1 MEIWRVRKDI
11 LKDQVVK
18 HQIGKVIEVK
28 GDQIV
33 VSLSEFD
40 GGNNIGVPEE
50 MAVDVSTPDGP
61 ENILIGQPGSFV
73 ELSLPNGSL
82 LCLVTET
89 RMREASIGAS
99 EVKAAAVDGDLVIE
113 QVTRQLVTIPVG
125 TLGAYGSFE
134 RGTNSLPTVN
144 APVFAVLR
152 KTINDI
158 YTGFAEGDFSIG
170 KLSLLPNQEAKMNL
184 DAFLGRHAAILGQ
197 TGGGKSWTVASIL
210 QKIAAF
216 PQSTV
221 LLLDLHGEYSQAFG
235 DDAEV
240 ISATDIEMP
249 YWLMNAEELLGLMID
264 RAESSAP
271 NQNAKFK
278 ELLQS
283 AKESNPEN
291 VALGLE
297 KITIDTPVYF
307 DLNSIIQ
314 EFKRLDAEMEPKTT
328 GSGLKQGPLY
338 GQFTRLLMR
347 LESRLNDRRYDLI
360 FKPKRYNTSGSMDD
374 LFRRI
379 LGEESSNRKK
389 VVVLDLSPVPFDV
402 RGSLISLTLRCLFD
416 FSYWYSRVNGE
427 RYPIAIFAD
436 EAHIYLSDASADQAP
451 RQSAERI
458 AKEGRKYGISLTVIS
473 QRPREMSSTI
483 LSQCGSFLCLRI
495 SNPDDQAYVRN
506 LLPDSVR
513 GITSMF
519 SSLRRGE
526 AILIGDSMMM
536 PTRINVDRPH
546 PTPNSNDASFVRL
559 WSKEPSALDVSA
571 VLGAWRSQKVV

>member
-1 MEIWRVRKDI
+1 M
-11 LKDQVVK
+11 K

-33 VSLSEFD
+33 VSLLEFD
-40 GGNNIGVPEE
+40 DENRVGVPEE

-61 ENILIGQPGSFV
+61 VNILIGQPGSFV
-73 ELSLPNGSL
+73 ELSLPNGTL

-89 RMREASIGAS
+89 RMRESNIGAT
-99 EVKAAAVDGDLVIE
+99 EVKATAAAGDYVVE
-113 QVTRQLVTIPVG
+113 QVLRQLITIPIG
-125 TLGAYGSFE
+125 TMAANGEFE
-134 RGTNSLPTVN
+134 RGTNVLPTVN
-144 APVFAVLR
+144 APVFAVLP

-158 YTGFAEGDFSIG
+158 YTSFAEGNFSLG
-170 KLSLLPNQEAKMNL
+170 KLSLLPEQEAKMNL

-197 TGGGKSWTVASIL
+197 TGGGKSWTVASVL

-221 LLLDLHGEYSQAFG
+221 LLFDLHGEYTQAFG
-235 DDAEV
+235 DEADV
-240 ISATDIEMP
+240 ISAAEIEMP
-249 YWLMNAEELLGLMID
+249 YWLMNAEEILGLMID

-278 ELLQS
+278 ELLQA
-283 AKESNPEN
+283 AKENHPEN
-291 VALGLE
+291 AALGLD
-297 KITIDTPVYF
+297 KITIDTPVFF
-307 DLNSIIQ
+307 DLDGIIDQ
-314 EFKRLDAEMEPKTT
+314 FRELDTQMVPGTT
-328 GSGLKQGPLY
+328 KPVKGPLH

-360 FKPKRYNTSGSMDD
+360 FKPKTYNTSASMDD
-374 LFRRI
+374 LFRKL
-379 LGEESSNRKK
+379 LGEEISNRKK
-389 VVVLDLSPVPFDV
+389 IVVLDLSPVPFDV

-416 FSYWYSRVNGE
+416 FSYWHSRLKGA
-427 RYPIAIFAD
+427 RFPISIFAD
-436 EAHIYLSDASADQAP
+436 EAHIYLSDSTANQAP
-451 RQSAERI
+451 RESAERI

-495 SNPDDQAYVRN
+495 SNPDDQSYVRN

-526 AILIGDSMMM
+526 AILIGDSMIM
-536 PTRINVDRPH
+536 PTRIKIDPPY
-546 PTPNSNDASFVRL
+546 PTPDSADASFTKI
-559 WSKEPSALDVSA
+559 WSVEPDDLDVGGILST
-571 VLGAWRSQKVV
+571 WRNQKVPS

>member
-1 MEIWRVRKDI
+1 M
-11 LKDQVVK
+11 K

-28 GDQIV
+28 GDQII
-33 VSLSEFD
+33 VSLLEFD
-40 GGNNIGVPEE
+40 GENNTGVPDE

-99 EVKAAAVDGDLVIE
+99 EVKAAAVDGEFLIE
-113 QVTRQLVTIPVG
+113 HVTRQLVTIPVG
-125 TLGAYGSFE
+125 TLGADGSFE
-134 RGTNSLPTVN
+134 RGTNILPTVN
-144 APVFAVLR
+144 APVFAVLP
-152 KTINDI
+152 KAINQV
-158 YTGFAEGDFSIG
+158 YTSFAEGDFSLG
-170 KLSLLPNQEAKMNL
+170 QLSL
-184 DAFLGRHAAILGQ
+184 RHAAILGQ

-210 QKIAAF
+210 QKIASF

-221 LLLDLHGEYSQAFG
+221 VLLDLHGEYSQAFG

-278 ELLQS
+278 ELLQT
-283 AKESNPEN
+283 AKECHTEN
-291 VALGLE
+291 AALGLE

-307 DLNSIIQ
+307 DLDQIIGNFR
-314 EFKRLDAEMEPKTT
+314 ELDTQMVA
-328 GSGLKQGPLY
+328 GSSGKPIKGPLH

-360 FKPKRYNTSGSMDD
+360 FKPKTYNTSGSMDD
-374 LFRRI
+374 LFRKI
-379 LGEESSNRKK
+379 LGEEISNRKK

-402 RGSLISLTLRCLFD
+402 RGALISLTLRCLFD
-416 FSYWYSRVNGE
+416 FAYWHSRVNGE
-427 RYPIAIFAD
+427 RYPISIFAD

-451 RQSAERI
+451 RESAERI

-526 AILIGDSMMM
+526 AILIGDSMIM
-536 PTRINVDRPH
+536 PTRIKVDRPN
-546 PTPNSNDASFVRL
+546 PAPNSNDASFVRL
-559 WSKEPSALDVSA
+559 WSEEPSDLDVAA
-571 VLGAWRSQKVV
+571 VLDAWRNQKVVE

>member
-1 MEIWRVRKDI
+1 M
-11 LKDQVVK
+11 K
-18 HQIGKVIEVK
+18 HQIGKIVEVR

-33 VSLSEFD
+33 VSLLEFD
-40 GGNNIGVPEE
+40 PEESIGVPEE
-50 MAVDVSTPDGP
+50 MAVDVATPDGP
-61 ENILIGQPGSFV
+61 ENVLVGQPGSFV
-73 ELSLPNGSL
+73 ELSLPNGTL

-89 RMREASIGAS
+89 RMREAATAAS
-99 EVKAAAVDGDLVIE
+99 EVKATAAEGDLIVD

-125 TLGAYGSFE
+125 TLNADGSFE
-134 RGTNSLPTVN
+134 RGTTVLPTVN
-144 APVFAVLR
+144 APVFAVLP
-152 KTINDI
+152 KTINHV
-158 YTGFAEGDFSIG
+158 YTSFAEGDFSLG
-170 KLSLLPNQEAKMNL
+170 KLSLLPEQEAKINL

-221 LLLDLHGEYSQAFG
+221 LVLDLHGEYSRAFG
-235 DDAEV
+235 EEAEV

-264 RAESSAP
+264 RSESSAP

-278 ELLQS
+278 ELLQD
-283 AKESNPEN
+283 AKERHPEN

-297 KITIDTPVYF
+297 KITIDTPVFF
-307 DLNSIIQ
+307 DLNSIIEQ
-314 EFKRLDAEMEPKTT
+314 FRHLDTQMVPGATKPVK
-328 GSGLKQGPLY
+328 GPLY

-360 FKPKRYNTSGSMDD
+360 FKPKTYNTSASMED
-374 LFRRI
+374 LFRKL
-379 LGEESSNRKK
+379 LGEEIAGQKK

-416 FSYWYSRVNGE
+416 FSYWHSRLTGE
-427 RYPIAIFAD
+427 RYPISVFAD
-436 EAHIYLSDASADQAP
+436 EAHIYLSDANEDQAP
-451 RQSAERI
+451 RESAERI

-495 SNPDDQAYVRN
+495 SNPDDQAYVRS

-536 PTRINVDRPH
+536 PTRIKVDRPD
-546 PTPNSNDASFVRL
+546 PTPDSNDASFTKIWGNAPGELKV
-559 WSKEPSALDVSA
+559 ADV
-571 VLGAWRSQKVV
+571 LTAWRNQKVAR

>member
-1 MEIWRVRKDI
+1 M
-11 LKDQVVK
+11 K

-28 GDQIV
+28 GDQIIA
-33 VSLSEFD
+33 SLLEFD
-40 GGNNIGVPEE
+40 GENNTGVPEE
-50 MAVDVSTPDGP
+50 MNVDVSTPDGP
-61 ENILIGQPGSFV
+61 ESILIGQPGSFV

-99 EVKAAAVDGDLVIE
+99 EVKAAAVDGDFLIE

-125 TLGAYGSFE
+125 TLGADGSFE
-134 RGTNSLPTVN
+134 RGTNILPTVN
-144 APVFAVLR
+144 APVFAVLP
-152 KTINDI
+152 KTINQV
-158 YTGFAEGDFSIG
+158 YTSFAEGDFSLG
-170 KLSLLPNQEAKMNL
+170 RLSLLPEQEAKMNL

-197 TGGGKSWTVASIL
+197 TGGGKSWTVASVL
-210 QKIAAF
+210 QKISSF

-221 LLLDLHGEYSQAFG
+221 LLLDLHGEYSGAFG
-235 DDAEV
+235 EDAEV

-278 ELLQS
+278 ELLQA
-283 AKESNPEN
+283 AKESHPEN
-291 VALGLE
+291 AALGLE

-307 DLNSIIQ
+307 DLDQII
-314 EFKRLDAEMEPKTT
+314 EDFRDLDTQTVA
-328 GSGLKQGPLY
+328 GSSGKPIKGPLH

-360 FKPKRYNTSGSMDD
+360 FKPKTYNTSGSMDD
-374 LFRRI
+374 LFRKI
-379 LGEESSNRKK
+379 LGEEISNRKK
-389 VVVLDLSPVPFDV
+389 VIVLDLSPVPFDV
-402 RGSLISLTLRCLFD
+402 RGALISLTLRCLFD

-427 RYPIAIFAD
+427 RYPISIFAD

-451 RQSAERI
+451 RESAERI

-526 AILIGDSMMM
+526 AILIGDSMIM
-536 PTRINVDRPH
+536 PTRIKVDRPN
-546 PTPNSNDASFVRL
+546 PTPNSNDASFVKQ
-559 WSKEPSALDVSA
+559 WSEDPSDLDVAA
-571 VLGAWRSQKVV
+571 VLHAWRNQKVVE

>member
-1 MEIWRVRKDI
+1 M
-11 LKDQVVK
+11 K

-33 VSLSEFD
+33 VSLLEFD
-40 GGNNIGVPEE
+40 HENNVGVPEE

-61 ENILIGQPGSFV
+61 ANILIGQPGSFV
-73 ELSLPNGSL
+73 ELSLPNGAL

-89 RMREASIGAS
+89 RMREASIGVT
-99 EVKAAAVDGDLVIE
+99 EVKEATAAGGYTVD
-113 QVTRQLVTIPVG
+113 QVLRQLVTIPIG
-125 TLGAYGSFE
+125 TMDANQGFE
-134 RGTNSLPTVN
+134 RGANVLPTVN
-144 APVFAVLR
+144 APVFAVLP

-158 YTGFAEGDFSIG
+158 YTSFAEGNFSLG
-170 KLSLLPNQEAKMNL
+170 KLSLLPQQDAKMNL

-221 LLLDLHGEYSQAFG
+221 LLFDLHGEYTKAFG
-235 DDAEV
+235 DEAEV
-240 ISATDIEMP
+240 ISAADIEIP
-249 YWLMNAEELLGLMID
+249 YWLMNAEEILGLMID

-278 ELLQS
+278 ELLQF
-283 AKESNPEN
+283 AKENHPEN

-307 DLNSIIQ
+307 DLDWIIAQ
-314 EFKRLDAEMEPKTT
+314 FRFLDTERPI
-328 GSGLKQGPLY
+328 GSQNKPVNGPLF

-360 FKPKRYNTSGSMDD
+360 FKPKTYNTSASMDD
-374 LFRRI
+374 LFRKL
-379 LGEESSNRKK
+379 LGEEAANRKK
-389 VVVLDLSPVPFDV
+389 IIVLDLSPVPFDV

-416 FSYWYSRVNGE
+416 FSYWHSRLKGA
-427 RYPIAIFAD
+427 RFPISIFAD
-436 EAHIYLSDASADQAP
+436 EAHIYLSDSSANQAP
-451 RQSAERI
+451 RESAERI

-495 SNPDDQAYVRN
+495 SNPDDQSYVRN

-526 AILIGDSMMM
+526 AILIGDSMIM
-536 PTRINVDRPH
+536 PTRIKVDPPN
-546 PTPNSNDASFVRL
+546 PTPDSADASFTAL
-559 WSKEPSALDVSA
+559 WSEEPSELDVA
-571 VLGAWRSQKVV
+571 GILAAWRNQKVPT

>member
-1 MEIWRVRKDI
+1 M
-11 LKDQVVK
+11 K

-28 GDQIV
+28 GDTIAV
-33 VSLSEFD
+33 TLLEFD
-40 GGNNIGVPEE
+40 DENSVGVPEE

-61 ENILIGQPGSFV
+61 VNILIGQPGSFV

-89 RMREASIGAS
+89 RMREANVGAT
-99 EVKAAAVDGDLVIE
+99 EVKDTTAAGDFVVD
-113 QVTRQLVTIPVG
+113 QVSRQLVTIPIG
-125 TLGAYGSFE
+125 TMDANGEFE
-134 RGTNSLPTVN
+134 RGTNVLPTVN
-144 APVFAVLR
+144 APVFAVLPS
-152 KTINDI
+152 TINDI
-158 YTGFAEGDFSIG
+158 YTSFAEGNFSLG
-170 KLSLLPNQEAKMNL
+170 KLSLLPEQDAKMNL

-197 TGGGKSWTVASIL
+197 TGGGKSWTVASVL

-221 LLLDLHGEYSQAFG
+221 LLLDLHGEYAQAFG
-235 DDAEV
+235 DEADV
-240 ISATDIEMP
+240 ISAADIEMP
-249 YWLMNAEELLGLMID
+249 YWLMNAEEILSLMID

-278 ELLQS
+278 ELLQA
-283 AKESNPEN
+283 AKENQPEN
-291 VALGLE
+291 AALGLE
-297 KITIDTPVYF
+297 KVTIDTPVYF
-307 DLNSIIQ
+307 DLMEIID
-314 EFKRLDAEMEPKTT
+314 EFKRLDIEMVAGQRGPK
-328 GSGLKQGPLY
+328 SGPLH

-360 FKPKRYNTSGSMDD
+360 FKPQTYNTSASMDD
-374 LFRRI
+374 LFRKL
-379 LGEESSNRKK
+379 LGEENSNRKK
-389 VVVLDLSPVPFDV
+389 IVVLDLSPVPFDV

-416 FSYWYSRVNGE
+416 FSYWHSRLKGS
-427 RYPIAIFAD
+427 RFPIAIFAD
-436 EAHIYLSDASADQAP
+436 EAHIYLSDSASNQAP
-451 RQSAERI
+451 RESAERI

-495 SNPDDQAYVRN
+495 SNPDDQSYVRN

-526 AILIGDSMMM
+526 AILIGDSMIM
-536 PTRINVDRPH
+536 PTRIKVDRPN
-546 PTPNSNDASFVRL
+546 PAPDSADASFTAL
-559 WSKEPSALDVSA
+559 WSEAPVELDVA
-571 VLGAWRSQKVV
+571 GVLGTWRNQKVPR